1 MAWGHRATVCLVL
14 LGLGL
19 GLATIVLA
27 VGLSHHHGASCGPEA
42 FARAAV
48 AADSQICSDIGR

>member
-1 MAWGHRATVCLVL
+1 MAWSHRATVCLVL

-19 GLATIVLA
+19 GLGLIVLA
-27 VGLSHHHGASCGPEA
+27 VALSHHRAPCGPDA

-48 AADSQICSDIGR
+48 AADSKVCSDIGR

>member
-19 GLATIVLA
+19 GLATVVLA
-27 VGLSHHHGASCGPEA
+27 VVFSPHHASCGPEA
-42 FARAAV
+42 FTHAAV
-48 AADSQICSDIGR
+48 AADAKICSDIGR